1 MNKKIIEE
9 NLEELKKTLDEIELT
24 KKQFNKSQSIFD
36 EIQNEIDS
44 PITLSQFLGIDDHR
58 QFTYDDNIY
67 KILNDKV
74 YIKNSSN
81 GWDEYRY
88 LISEYDIEY
97 LQNKFKRK
105 TKPKLWKIFD
115 QLSFNELMIDLEMA
129 NFVWFAKKELPTNR
143 NFKGSIMY
151 VYADK
156 DKYLY
161 ILKEE
166 DVADLIQAGIDYEE
180 LKIESYNES
189 DEEYFSKLKLKKSM
203 RELMNKTLDDSYLIL
218 NHDTKDYEI
227 GSIESSEI
235 TYLFDED
242 ELKLIYEKHP
252 VYKQI
257 FNVYKVPKSKIVIS
271 KFDKGDE

>member
-1 MNKKIIEE
+1 MNKKIIVQ
-9 NLEELKKTLDEIELT
+9 NLEELKKTLDKIEIS
-24 KKQFNKSQSIFD
+24 KKKSKKIQSIFD

-44 PITLSQFLGIDDHR
+44 PITLSQFLGIDDYR
-58 QFTYDDNIY
+58 QFKYDNEAY
-67 KILNDKV
+67 KILNNKV

-81 GWDEYRY
+81 TWNEYQY
-88 LISEYDIEY
+88 LISKYDIDY
-97 LQNKFKRK
+97 LQSRFKRI
-105 TKPKLWKIFD
+105 TTLKLWKIFD
-115 QLSFNELMIDLEMA
+115 QLSFNDLMENLEIS
-129 NFVWFAKKELPTNR
+129 NFAWFAKKELPTNKV
-143 NFKGSIMY
+143 FKKFPIY

-161 ILKEE
+161 TIDEQDAL
-166 DVADLIQAGIDYEE
+166 ALIQAGIEYEE
-180 LKIESYNES
+180 LKVKSSNES
-189 DEEYFSKLKLKKSM
+189 DEEYLAKLKLKKSI
-203 RELMNKTLDDSYLIL
+203 RELMDKPLEDSYLIL
-218 NHDTKDYEI
+218 DHNTKDYEI

-235 TYLFDED
+235 TYLFEED

>member
-24 KKQFNKSQSIFD
+24 KKQSNKSQSIFD

-67 KILNDKV
+67 KILNNKA

-161 ILKEE
+161 VLKEE
-166 DVADLIQAGIDYEE
+166 DVSDLIQAGIDYEE
-180 LKIESYNES
+180 LKIESYNEA

-257 FNVYKVPKSKIVIS
+257 FNVYKVPKSKISIS

>member
-9 NLEELKKTLDEIELT
+9 NLEELRKTLDEIELT
-24 KKQFNKSQSIFD
+24 KKQFNKIQSIFD

-115 QLSFNELMIDLEMA
+115 QLSFNDLMIDLEMA

-161 ILKEE
+161 VLKEE
-166 DVADLIQAGIDYEE
+166 DVSDLIQAGIDYEE

-203 RELMNKTLDDSYLIL
+203 RELMNKTLNDSYLIL

-257 FNVYKVPKSKIVIS
+257 FNVYKVPKSKILIA

>member
-9 NLEELKKTLDEIELT
+9 NLEELKKTLDEFTLT
-24 KKQFNKSQSIFD
+24 TRQSKKIQSIFD

-67 KILNDKV
+67 KILNNKA

-115 QLSFNELMIDLEMA
+115 QLSFNDLTIDLEMA

-161 ILKEE
+161 VLKEE
-166 DVADLIQAGIDYEE
+166 DVSDLIQAGIDYEE
-180 LKIESYNES
+180 LKIESSNES
-189 DEEYFSKLKLKKSM
+189 DEEYLVKLKLKKSM

-257 FNVYKVPKSKIVIS
+257 FNVYKVPKSKISIA

>member
-9 NLEELKKTLDEIELT
+9 NLEELKKTLDEIGLT
-24 KKQFNKSQSIFD
+24 KKQSNKSQSIFD

-67 KILNDKV
+67 KILNNKV

-115 QLSFNELMIDLEMA
+115 QLSFNDLMIDLEMA

-161 ILKEE
+161 VLKEE
-166 DVADLIQAGIDYEE
+166 DVSDLIQAGIDYEE

-218 NHDTKDYEI
+218 NHDTKAYEI

-257 FNVYKVPKSKIVIS
+257 FNVYKVPKSKISIA

>member
-9 NLEELKKTLDEIELT
+9 SLEELKKTLDEFVLT
-24 KKQFNKSQSIFD
+24 SKQSKKIQSIFD

-115 QLSFNELMIDLEMA
+115 QLSFNDLMIDLEMA

-161 ILKEE
+161 VIKEE
-166 DVADLIQAGIDYEE
+166 DVSDLIQAGIDYEE

-203 RELMNKTLDDSYLIL
+203 RELMNKTLEDSYLIL

-235 TYLFDED
+235 TYLFGED

-257 FNVYKVPKSKIVIS
+257 FNVYKVPKSKIVIA

>member
-9 NLEELKKTLDEIELT
+9 NLEELRKTLDKIELA
-24 KKQFNKSQSIFD
+24 KNQSNQIQSIFE

-67 KILNDKV
+67 KILNNKA

-115 QLSFNELMIDLEMA
+115 QLSFNDLMIDLEMA

-161 ILKEE
+161 IAKEE
-166 DVADLIQAGIDYEE
+166 DVSDLIQAGIDYEE

-218 NHDTKDYEI
+218 NHDTKDYEL

-242 ELKLIYEKHP
+242 ELKLIYDKHP

-257 FNVYKVPKSKIVIS
+257 FNVYKVPKSKISIT

>member
-9 NLEELKKTLDEIELT
+9 NLEELKKTLDEFTLT
-24 KKQFNKSQSIFD
+24 KKQSKKIQSIFD

-67 KILNDKV
+67 KILNNKA

-115 QLSFNELMIDLEMA
+115 QLSFNDLMIDLEMA
-129 NFVWFAKKELPTNR
+129 NFVWYAKKELPTNR

-161 ILKEE
+161 VLKEE
-166 DVADLIQAGIDYEE
+166 DVSDLIQAGIDYEE
-180 LKIESYNES
+180 LKIESYNEA

-257 FNVYKVPKSKIVIS
+257 FNVYKVPKSKISIS

>member
-9 NLEELKKTLDEIELT
+9 NLEELRKTLDKIEIS
-24 KKQFNKSQSIFD
+24 KKKSKKIQSIFD

-44 PITLSQFLGIDDHR
+44 PITLSQFLGIDDYR
-58 QFTYDDNIY
+58 QFKYDNEAY
-67 KILNDKV
+67 KILNNNV

-81 GWDEYRY
+81 TWNEYQY
-88 LISEYDIEY
+88 LISKYDIDY
-97 LQNKFKRK
+97 LQSRFKRI
-105 TKPKLWKIFD
+105 TKLKLWKIFD
-115 QLSFNELMIDLEMA
+115 QLSFNDLMENLEIS
-129 NFVWFAKKELPTNR
+129 NFAWFAKKELPANKV
-143 NFKGSIMY
+143 FKKFPIY

-161 ILKEE
+161 TIDEQDAL
-166 DVADLIQAGIDYEE
+166 DLIQAGIEYEE
-180 LKIESYNES
+180 LKVKSSNES
-189 DEEYFSKLKLKKSM
+189 DEEYLVKLKLKKSI
-203 RELMNKTLDDSYLIL
+203 RELMDKSLEDSYLIL
-218 NHDTKDYEI
+218 DHNTKDYEI

-235 TYLFDED
+235 TYLFEED

>member
-1 MNKKIIEE
+1 MNKKIIKE
-9 NLEELKKTLDEIELT
+9 NLEELKKTLDEFTLT
-24 KKQFNKSQSIFD
+24 TRQSKKIQSMFAK
-36 EIQNEIDS
+36 IQNEIDS

-115 QLSFNELMIDLEMA
+115 QLSFNDLMIDLEMA

-161 ILKEE
+161 VLKEE
-166 DVADLIQAGIDYEE
+166 DVSDLIQAGIDYEE

-203 RELMNKTLDDSYLIL
+203 RELMNKTLDESYLIL

-257 FNVYKVPKSKIVIS
+257 FNVYKVPKSKISIA

>member
-9 NLEELKKTLDEIELT
+9 NLEELKKTLDEFTLT
-24 KKQFNKSQSIFD
+24 SKQSKKSQSIFD

-58 QFTYDDNIY
+58 QFIYDDNIY
-67 KILNDKV
+67 KILNNKA

-115 QLSFNELMIDLEMA
+115 QLSFNDLMIDLEMA

-161 ILKEE
+161 VLKEE
-166 DVADLIQAGIDYEE
+166 DVSDLIQAGIDYEE
-180 LKIESYNES
+180 LKVKSLNES
-189 DEEYFSKLKLKKSM
+189 DEEYFSKLKLKKSI
-203 RELMNKTLDDSYLIL
+203 RELMNKPLDDSYLIL

>member
-24 KKQFNKSQSIFD
+24 KKQSNKIQSIFD

-44 PITLSQFLGIDDHR
+44 PIVLSQFLGIDDHR

-67 KILNDKV
+67 KILNNKV

-115 QLSFNELMIDLEMA
+115 QLSFNDLMIDLEMA

-161 ILKEE
+161 VLKEE
-166 DVADLIQAGIDYEE
+166 DVSDLIQAGIDYEE

-218 NHDTKDYEI
+218 NHNTKDYEI

-235 TYLFDED
+235 IYLFDED

>member
-1 MNKKIIEE
+1 MNKKIIVQ
-9 NLEELKKTLDEIELT
+9 NLEELKKTLDKIEIS
-24 KKQFNKSQSIFD
+24 KKKSKKIQSIFD

-44 PITLSQFLGIDDHR
+44 PITLSQFLGIDDYR
-58 QFTYDDNIY
+58 QFKYDNEAY
-67 KILNDKV
+67 KILNNNV

-81 GWDEYRY
+81 TWNEYQY
-88 LISEYDIEY
+88 LISKYDIDY
-97 LQNKFKRK
+97 LQSRFKRI
-105 TKPKLWKIFD
+105 TKLKLWKIFD
-115 QLSFNELMIDLEMA
+115 QLSFNDLMENLEIS
-129 NFVWFAKKELPTNR
+129 NFAWFAKKELPTNKV
-143 NFKGSIMY
+143 FKKFPIY

-161 ILKEE
+161 TIDEQDAL
-166 DVADLIQAGIDYEE
+166 ALIQAGIEYEE
-180 LKIESYNES
+180 LKVKSLNES
-189 DEEYFSKLKLKKSM
+189 DEEYLVKLKLKKSI
-203 RELMNKTLDDSYLIL
+203 RELMDKSLEDSYLIL
-218 NHDTKDYEI
+218 DHNTKDYEI

-235 TYLFDED
+235 TYLFEED

>member
-24 KKQFNKSQSIFD
+24 KKQSNKSQSIFD

-115 QLSFNELMIDLEMA
+115 QLSFNDLMIDLEMA

-161 ILKEE
+161 VLKEE
-166 DVADLIQAGIDYEE
+166 NVSDLIQAGIDYEE

-218 NHDTKDYEI
+218 NHDAKDYEI

-257 FNVYKVPKSKIVIS
+257 FNVYKVPKSKIAIS

>member
-1 MNKKIIEE
+1 MNKKIIKE

-24 KKQFNKSQSIFD
+24 KKQSNKSQSIFD

-115 QLSFNELMIDLEMA
+115 QLSFNDLMIDLEMA

-161 ILKEE
+161 VLKEE
-166 DVADLIQAGIDYEE
+166 DVSDLIQAGIDYEE

-189 DEEYFSKLKLKKSM
+189 NEEYFSKLKLKKSM

-257 FNVYKVPKSKIVIS
+257 FNVYKVPKSKISIA

>member
-9 NLEELKKTLDEIELT
+9 NLEELKKTLDEIGLT
-24 KKQFNKSQSIFD
+24 KKQSNKIQSIFD

-58 QFTYDDNIY
+58 QFIYDDNIY
-67 KILNDKV
+67 KILNNKV

-115 QLSFNELMIDLEMA
+115 QLSFNDLMIDLEMA

-151 VYADK
+151 VYVDK

-161 ILKEE
+161 VLKEE
-166 DVADLIQAGIDYEE
+166 DVSDLIQAGIDYEE
-180 LKIESYNES
+180 LKVKSLNES
-189 DEEYFSKLKLKKSM
+189 DEEYFVKLKLKKSM

-271 KFDKGDE
+271 KFDKVDE

>member
-9 NLEELKKTLDEIELT
+9 NLEELKKTLDEFTLT
-24 KKQFNKSQSIFD
+24 AKQSKKIQSMFE

-67 KILNDKV
+67 KILNNKA

-161 ILKEE
+161 IAKEE

-227 GSIESSEI
+227 SSIESSEI

-257 FNVYKVPKSKIVIS
+257 FNVYKVPKSKISIA

>member
-9 NLEELKKTLDEIELT
+9 NLEELKKTLDEFTLT
-24 KKQFNKSQSIFD
+24 TRQSKKIQSMFA

-44 PITLSQFLGIDDHR
+44 PITLSRFLGIDDHR

-105 TKPKLWKIFD
+105 AKPKLWKIFD
-115 QLSFNELMIDLEMA
+115 QLSFNDLMIDLEMA

-166 DVADLIQAGIDYEE
+166 DVSDLIQAGIDYEE

-218 NHDTKDYEI
+218 NHDTKAYEI

>member
-24 KKQFNKSQSIFD
+24 KKQSNKSQSIFD

-115 QLSFNELMIDLEMA
+115 QLSFNDLMIDLEMA

-161 ILKEE
+161 VLKEE

-235 TYLFDED
+235 TYLFEED

-257 FNVYKVPKSKIVIS
+257 FNVYKVPKSKISIA

>member
-9 NLEELKKTLDEIELT
+9 NLEELKKTLDEFTST
-24 KKQFNKSQSIFD
+24 KKQSNKIQSIFD

-115 QLSFNELMIDLEMA
+115 QLSFNDLMIDVEMA

-161 ILKEE
+161 VLKEE
-166 DVADLIQAGIDYEE
+166 DVSDLIQAGIDYEE
-180 LKIESYNES
+180 LKIESLNES

-257 FNVYKVPKSKIVIS
+257 FNVYKVPKSKVVIS

>member
-24 KKQFNKSQSIFD
+24 KKQSNKIQSIFD

-115 QLSFNELMIDLEMA
+115 QSSFNDLMIDLEMA

-161 ILKEE
+161 VLKEE
-166 DVADLIQAGIDYEE
+166 DVSDLIQAGIDYEE
-180 LKIESYNES
+180 LKVKSYNES

-235 TYLFDED
+235 TYLFEED

-257 FNVYKVPKSKIVIS
+257 FNVYKVPKSKISIA

>member
-24 KKQFNKSQSIFD
+24 KKQSKKIQSIFD

-161 ILKEE
+161 IAKEE

-257 FNVYKVPKSKIVIS
+257 FNVYKVPKSKISIA

>member
-24 KKQFNKSQSIFD
+24 KKQSKKIQSIFD
-36 EIQNEIDS
+36 EIQNEVDAA
-44 PITLSQFLGIDDHR
+44 ITLSQFLGIDDHR

-115 QLSFNELMIDLEMA
+115 QLSFNDLMIDLEMA

-161 ILKEE
+161 VLKEE

-180 LKIESYNES
+180 LKVKSLNES

-203 RELMNKTLDDSYLIL
+203 RELMNKPSDDSYLIL
-218 NHDTKDYEI
+218 NHDIKDYEI